1 MQKGAERRKNTEMSS
16 FKTLSAKSAAAL
28 DGSLMSTLGYKLEQ
42 LMELA
47 GLSVAQA
54 VYSDYKPAEYPNVV
68 VLCGP
73 GNNGGDGLVA
83 ARHLSLFG
91 YKSVKVYWPVVGKNA
106 FYGNLKTQL
115 ELFDIDIVQDAS
127 AGDSGASASA
137 SLPNLHSVL
146 RDSSII
152 VDALFEF
159 SFHPP
164 LRKPFDSI
172 ILAMVEQQQ
181 KHGKKIFAVDVPSG
195 WDVDEGPTARSGTE
209 EYMPDALISL
219 TAPKP
224 CSLKLG
230 PEVKHYLGGRFI
242 PQCVADKWDFQV
254 PHYQGADQYVKL
266 ASP

>member
-1 MQKGAERRKNTEMSS
+1 MSS

-28 DGSLMSTLGYKLEQ
+28 DASLMSTLGYKLEQ

-54 VYSDYKPAEYPNVV
+54 IYSEYKPAEYPNVV

-91 YKSVKVYWPVVGKNA
+91 YKNVKVYWPVMGKNP
-106 FYGNLKTQL
+106 FYGNLQTQL
-115 ELFDIDIVQDAS
+115 ELFDIDIVQEAK
-127 AGDSGASASA
+127 AGDGSDRVGLS
-137 SLPNLHSVL
+137 NLHSVL

-152 VDALFEF
+152 VDALFGF

-164 LRKPFDSI
+164 LRKPFDSVV
-172 ILAMVEQQQ
+172 LAMVEYQQR
-181 KHGKKIFAVDVPSG
+181 HGKKIFAVDVPSG
-195 WDVDEGPTARSGTE
+195 WDVDDGPTAKSGTE
-209 EYMPDALISL
+209 TYMPDALISL

-224 CSLKLG
+224 CSLKLD

-242 PQCVADKWDFQV
+242 PQCVADKWDFQI
-254 PHYQGADQYVKL
+254 PHYHGEDQYVKL